1 MGFHQLAVRGN
12 APQDL
17 DMLESVL
24 AQGNDLIAS
33 LQQQAVTSSDKDA
46 VDEIDALWE
55 AIAER
60 AVDNPLASVGYA
72 DFNAFA
78 EINSLTLDL
87 HRELAG
93 HLVGA
98 EKGANDELMKLGVDL
113 LRLSS
118 EYLALAAF
126 PSAGIN
132 SGTQEPALPFMQA
145 AMTLEEDM
153 DKLEKQAANDDVKR
167 MLSTLKMRW
176 TFIRGAIPQM
186 DDPNAAKVPLLFYR
200 YSSQTADDLIDMLT
214 Q

>member
-1 MGFHQLAVRGN
+1 MFKRILACFAVFVLSAPALGAFRVDTLTAMQMEAWRARMGFHQLAVRGN

-24 AQGNDLIAS
+24 TQGNDLIAS

-87 HRELAG
+87 HREL
-93 HLVGA
+93 
-98 EKGANDELMKLGVDL
+98 
-113 LRLSS
+113 
-118 EYLALAAF
+118 
-126 PSAGIN
+126 
-132 SGTQEPALPFMQA
+132 
-145 AMTLEEDM
+145 
-153 DKLEKQAANDDVKR
+153 
-167 MLSTLKMRW
+167 
-176 TFIRGAIPQM
+176 
-186 DDPNAAKVPLLFYR
+186 
-200 YSSQTADDLIDMLT
+200 
-214 Q
+214 